1 MCLGWWSQATGMP
14 KMISRRI
21 RTVFHP
27 SPVTAN
33 KYKCRHVLLEAY
45 NGAMSMT
52 VSLILTVVSLG
63 ARHQAMARRR
73 AARVIT
79 SRMRRRRLRRAFVR
93 ENRNL
98 HISMT
103 VHTCNRMWAMCN
115 LQIQKYNTFMMQ
127 QKRRAELFHHW
138 SQQDLEG
145 TGLIAIFEL
154 GNFHRAFALRIWF
167 AELALFNK
175 IFVTVVAVG
184 SL

>member
-1 MCLGWWSQATGMP
+1 MP

-52 VSLILTVVSLG
+52 VSLTLTVVSLG

-115 LQIQKYNTFMMQ
+115 LQIQKYNTF
-127 QKRRAELFHHW
+127 HHW

-154 GNFHRAFALRIWF
+154 GNFHRAFELRI
-167 AELALFNK
+167 
-175 IFVTVVAVG
+175 
-184 SL
+184 